1 MGAEDRRRCFLG
13 GSLPSLPELRFS
25 MMRNGKEYKNSIL
38 SEKVVTGLREALEDR
53 YKYSTTWKLLFSTF
67 EDGFSYRTF
76 LKSFEEGGW
85 PFVLACKT
93 REGELLGAFFEDRI
107 RISRAVYGRPSTFL
121 FTTAKSRAIQP
132 EGILSDN
139 ELMVF
144 TVSKNKEA
152 NIYCCPDFLAFG
164 CSGEKFGLLINRSL
178 LDGEAY
184 PIEAFG
190 NHLLASKS
198 HFRISY
204 IELWL
209 IQI

>member
-1 MGAEDRRRCFLG
+1 MCAEDRQRCFLDS
-13 GSLPSLPELRFS
+13 SLPSLPELRFS
-25 MMRNGKEYKNSIL
+25 MIHNGKEYRNSIL
-38 SEKVVTGLREALEDR
+38 SGKVVTGLREALEDR

-76 LKSFEEGGW
+76 LESFEEDGW

-107 RISRAVYGRPSTFL
+107 RISRAVYGKPSTFL
-121 FTTAKSRAIQP
+121 FTTAKNKAVQP
-132 EGILSDN
+132 EDISTDN
-139 ELMVF
+139 ELMIF
-144 TVSKNKEA
+144 TMSKNKEA

-164 CSGEKFGLLINRSL
+164 CSGEKFGLLINKSL
-178 LDGEAY
+178 LDGETY
-184 PIEAFG
+184 PIETFG
-190 NHLLASKS
+190 NHPLASKS